1 MQRVTTR
8 NAAFQQWEALLT
20 NRTKRHRAGELV
32 VQGVRPI
39 TVAVESGWTVRTWLV
54 DADRSLSTWA
64 HTMLDRVRAH
74 TFAVSTPLMR
84 ELGGK
89 DDDAPELLAVVEM
102 PPDDLARIP
111 VGAAG
116 TDGTAFLGVVLDR
129 PTSPGNVGT
138 VARSLD
144 AFGGRGLVVAGHAA
158 DPYDPRALRASTG
171 SLFSV
176 PTVRVPSGREVLEW
190 VASQRA
196 AGHPLTLVGTDEDGD
211 VELADHDLTGPTLL
225 LTGNETTGLSAG
237 WREACDVMVNIPM
250 AGSASSLNAASAT
263 TVVLYEAVRQRRA
276 HGLSRRPGPDAA
288 A

>member
-20 NRTKRHRAGELV
+20 NRTKRHRAGEMV

-64 HTMLDRVRAH
+64 HSMLDRVRAH

-102 PPDDLARIP
+102 PPDDLGRIA
-111 VGAAG
+111 V
-116 TDGTAFLGVVLDR
+116 GTAFLGVVLDR

-144 AFGGRGLVVAGHAA
+144 AFGGTGLVVAGHAA
-158 DPYDPRALRASTG
+158 DPYDPRAVRASTG
-171 SLFSV
+171 SIFSV
-176 PTVRVPSGREVLEW
+176 PTVRVPSGREVLDW
-190 VASQRA
+190 VAAQRT
-196 AGHPLTLVGTDEDGD
+196 AGLPLTLVGTDEHGD
-211 VELADHDLTGPTLL
+211 VELAAHDLTGPTLV

-237 WREACDVMVNIPM
+237 WREACDVMVSIPM
-250 AGSASSLNAASAT
+250 LGSASSLNAASAT
-263 TVVLYEAVRQRRA
+263 TVVLYEAVRQRRPQ
-276 HGLSRRPGPDAA
+276 G
-288 A
+288 

>member
-8 NAAFQQWEALLT
+8 NAAFQQWEALLS

-54 DADRSLSTWA
+54 DADRTLSSWA
-64 HTMLDRVRAH
+64 HAMLDRVRARS
-74 TFAVSTPLMR
+74 FAVSSALMR

-89 DDDAPELLAVVEM
+89 EDEAPELLAVVEM
-102 PPDDLARIP
+102 PPDDLDRIT
-111 VGAAG
+111 VG
-116 TDGTAFLGVVLDR
+116 TDGAAFLGVVLDR
-129 PTSPGNVGT
+129 PNNPGNVGT

-144 AFGGRGLVVAGHAA
+144 AFGGTGLIVAGHAA

-176 PTVRVPSGREVLEW
+176 PTVRVPSGREVLDW
-190 VASQRA
+190 VAAQRA
-196 AGHPLTLVGTDEDGD
+196 AGRPLTLVGTDEDGD
-211 VELADHDLTGPTLL
+211 VELAEHDLTGPTLL

-237 WREACDVMVNIPM
+237 WRDACDVMVSIPM
-250 AGSASSLNAASAT
+250 GGSASSLNAASAT

-276 HGLSRRPGPDAA
+276 RG
-288 A
+288 